1 MDPYEVEA
9 LMRFTASVSY
19 NGLSSKAYT
28 LIDTS
33 ASLDFISKDF
43 VVTNGFYKD
52 CKTVPKLF
60 IRVASEHRI
69 STTKLFCPT
78 MYTIDGH
85 DFTDLKFRVLLH
97 FKGSDII
104 LRLPALKKLGVA
116 IHPNL
121 IFFTMGDYTLQ
132 CNRESR

>member
-1 MDPYEVEA
+1 MDPYEAEA

-19 NGLSSKAYT
+19 NGISSKSDT

-33 ASLDFISKDF
+33 ASLDFVSKDF

-78 MYTIDGH
+78 MYTID
-85 DFTDLKFRVLLH
+85 
-97 FKGSDII
+97 
-104 LRLPALKKLGVA
+104 
-116 IHPNL
+116 
-121 IFFTMGDYTLQ
+121 
-132 CNRESR
+132 